1 MVADKINWKQIT
13 LLVYAHQYEF
23 LRKESYETKKS
34 QGVLVRE
41 ALDLLMKKAEKR
53 EQKNDTHITNT
64 EATAEV

>member
-1 MVADKINWKQIT
+1 MSEEKINWKQIT

-53 EQKNDTHITNT
+53 ETKNDTHISDTK
-64 EATAEV
+64 AVA